1 MFNKINK
8 DKITWKCYPS
18 TDEQF
23 SNSDNDIINNAS
35 PVFNL
40 EGQQNYESIDPIV
53 IRTDTQPGLLVP
65 DNITLSLPIYDNK
78 INVDQTSTDLI
89 QPDLNL
95 IEPTTKE
102 ILPMTQTDFYMSNYA
117 SQNIK
122 NSKISVENK
131 SESKMNNT
139 SKLKKNRLIRNTLIY
154 IFYALVIYLIY
165 LILYE
170 KNI

>member
-1 MFNKINK
+1 
-8 DKITWKCYPS
+8 
-18 TDEQF
+18 
-23 SNSDNDIINNAS
+23 
-35 PVFNL
+35 
-40 EGQQNYESIDPIV
+40 
-53 IRTDTQPGLLVP
+53 
-65 DNITLSLPIYDNK
+65 
-78 INVDQTSTDLI
+78 
-89 QPDLNL
+89 
-95 IEPTTKE
+95 
-102 ILPMTQTDFYMSNYA
+102 MTQTDFYMSNYA